1 MNKFF
6 FAFVICSV
14 VFVGCRKDSD
24 FFEKSSS
31 NIKLRQGID
40 NIPAYRDMD
49 EFVFFIDSVQ
59 NGDTTVLAYVE
70 SDRNFVSMKTLYD
83 EYVADEMLIAE
94 KWENYTLDS
103 IIINNIDT
111 TIIEHSRL
119 FYEYPEVIKVLS
131 HSDGSSHAEMN
142 CFSEIVGG
150 FVNKYGLAIIGD
162 ELFQVTWDKIK
173 HTTYDGINSVE
184 LLMRSNAMDTTN
196 GVWVYELKNQNSTWQ
211 TMWGRSCIANSE
223 GNFLKRRLRVLGYL
237 DFIQWPQGN
246 FKSNQLHHNQYSKI
260 RRLFGT
266 WYDNTKANHT
276 VKANGS
282 SNTFYNYYTGNP
294 NTSYSINT
302 IYGIGNSNKLHNIF
316 KTLPTSG
323 FQPSNSVCCASV
335 KTHHPHVIFNNISL
349 NIQAVKYI
357 GVNEFIAECDC
368 LYP

>member
-1 MNKFF
+1 
-6 FAFVICSV
+6 
-14 VFVGCRKDSD
+14 
-24 FFEKSSS
+24 
-31 NIKLRQGID
+31 
-40 NIPAYRDMD
+40 MD

-59 NGDTTVLAYVE
+59 SGDTTVLTFVE

-83 EYVADEMLIAE
+83 EYVVDEMLIAE

-119 FYEYPEVIKVLS
+119 FYEYPEVIKVIS

-150 FVNKYGLAIIGD
+150 FVNRYGLAIIGD

-173 HTTYDGINSVE
+173 HTPYTGTNSVE

-196 GVWVYELKNQNSTWQ
+196 GVWVYQLKSQSSTWQ

-260 RRLFGT
+260 RRLFGS
-266 WYDNTKANHT
+266 WYDNTNSDHT
-276 VKANGS
+276 AYALGN
-282 SNTFYNYYTGNP
+282 SNIFYNFYTGNP
-294 NTSYSINT
+294 NTAYSINAS
-302 IYGIGNSNKLHNIF
+302 YGIPNSFKLNNIF
-316 KTLPTSG
+316 KTLPTNG
-323 FQPSNSVCCASV
+323 FQPDPNVCCASV
-335 KTHHPHVIFNNISL
+335 KTIHPHVVFNQVHINVE
-349 NIQAVKYI
+349 AVKYI
-357 GVNEFIAECDC
+357 GVNMFKANCNCI
-368 LYP
+368 YP